1 MLMITSF
8 NEILLEQYGKRMVKE
23 FSEMS
28 DGSVTL
34 AVMYEGDRIPD
45 ISLKNVEFIHF
56 MHSGH
61 HNFMK
66 KFGHLYEA
74 NGIKVEFLPN
84 NEVNVSRDF
93 KFDAIRFSFKIFSL
107 LEAFELLKPL
117 SFFGWIDA
125 DIRCL
130 KKFGSTDLLKFFPDD
145 SQLMSYLGRT
155 SFPAGG
161 AYSECGFLGFNAK
174 HPSALDF
181 LNRMAEIYQNGEIF
195 THEQWHDSWLWD
207 QTRIEFEGCGIQ
219 FKNIS
224 GAASSTDHPFINT
237 DLGIYFDHLKGPERK
252 RMGQSFIEDYKMR
265 TLP

>member
-8 NEILLEQYGKRMVKE
+8 NEILLEQYGRRMVKE

-28 DGSVTL
+28 DGSVRL
-34 AVMYEGDRIPD
+34 AVIYEGDMIPD
-45 ISLKNVEFIHF
+45 ISWKNVEFIRF
-56 MHSGH
+56 IHSGH

-74 NGIKVEFLPN
+74 NGIKIEFLPN
-84 NEVNVSRDF
+84 NEVNVTRDF
-93 KFDAIRFSFKIFSL
+93 KFDAVRFSFKIFSL
-107 LEAFELLKPL
+107 LEALDLLKPRNY
-117 SFFGWIDA
+117 FGWIDA

-130 KKFGSTDLLKFFPDD
+130 KKFNSTELLKFFPDD
-145 SQLMSYLGRT
+145 NQVMSYLGRT
-155 SFPAGG
+155 GFPSSG

-174 HPSALDF
+174 HPSTVDF

-195 THEQWHDSWLWD
+195 THEQWHDSWIWD
-207 QTRIEFEGCGIQ
+207 QIRIEFEGRGIE

-224 GAASSTDHPFINT
+224 GVASSTDHPFINT

-252 RMGQSFIEDYKMR
+252 RVGQSFSGDYKVR
-265 TLP
+265 TRS